1 MSCYIPF
8 SATNHS
14 PHNPMTV
21 DALTI
26 YRQSILIWDNTLEDA
41 FDITACWFGKPAA
54 EAARDAYN
62 ADPALRELN
71 EELND

>member
-1 MSCYIPF
+1 M
-8 SATNHS
+8 N
-14 PHNPMTV
+14 NK
-21 DALTI
+21 ALTY
-26 YRQSILIWDNTLEDA
+26 YRQCILIWDNTLEDA

-71 EELND
+71 D

>member
-1 MSCYIPF
+1 M
-8 SATNHS
+8 NV
-14 PHNPMTV
+14 N
-21 DALTI
+21 ALTY
-26 YRQSILIWDNTLEDA
+26 YRQCLLIWDNTPEDA

-62 ADPALRELN
+62 TDPALRELN